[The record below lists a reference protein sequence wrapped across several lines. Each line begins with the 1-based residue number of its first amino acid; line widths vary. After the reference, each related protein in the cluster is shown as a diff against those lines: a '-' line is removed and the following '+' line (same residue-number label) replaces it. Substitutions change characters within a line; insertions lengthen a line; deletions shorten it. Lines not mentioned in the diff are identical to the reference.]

1 MRTHQPQGRDRS
13 VKRRVEAWG
22 VVRVLALFLLMVSGL
37 SIVATAASLPEK
49 VVFRLNWI
57 PEGEGDH
64 AMFYVALDK
73 GYYREVGL
81 DVEIQRG
88 SGSGDTVNRV
98 AAGTVDVGYADTP
111 SILAGIGQGAPLHI
125 VGMVYQ
131 TTPLTLWTRR
141 DTGIRS
147 IRDLAGRTVGAP
159 AGDAHRIFFPALAQ
173 ANGLDPDSVRWV
185 SMAPGAKIQSLAAG
199 RIDAT
204 FYFLDGLPL
213 FHQALGKE
221 NTVYF
226 HWAKYG
232 VNPYGNAFFVR
243 EETLRTRRD
252 MVARFLDA
260 TYRGLQQTI
269 LNPDEAVR
277 IVAKYVPAAQPALLE
292 EMLNAVLDIMYS
304 EDVRLHGLGW
314 IDLQRMKYTVDL
326 VQQYISLARRIDPA
340 AIYTNDLLR
349 RYDWPLDSKVQTTG
363 GREARAARE
372 P

>member
-1 MRTHQPQGRDRS
+1 MQ
-13 VKRRVEAWG
+13 
-22 VVRVLALFLLMVSGL
+22 GL
-37 SIVATAASLPEK
+37 SRLKGAVGVLVLLLPIVAGLYAPSSAAGSLER

-98 AAGTVDVGYADTP
+98 AAGSVEIGYADTP
-111 SILAGIGQGAPLHI
+111 SILTGVGQGAPLHI

-131 TTPLTLWTRR
+131 TTPLTLWTRS

-147 IRDLAGRTVGAP
+147 IKDLAGRSLGAP
-159 AGDAHRIFFPALAQ
+159 AGDAHRVFFPALAR

-185 SMAPGAKIQSLAAG
+185 NMAPGAKIQSLAAG

-213 FHQALGKE
+213 FHEALGKE
-221 NTVYF
+221 KTVYF
-226 HWAKYG
+226 HWAQYG

-243 EETLRTRRD
+243 EDTLRARRD
-252 MVARFLDA
+252 VVARFLDA
-260 TYRGLQQTI
+260 TYRGLQWTI
-269 LNPDEAVR
+269 QHPGEAVR
-277 IVAKYVPAAQPALLE
+277 VVPKYVAAAQPPLLE
-292 EMLNAVLDIMYS
+292 EMLRAVLNIMHS
-304 EDVRLHGLGW
+304 EEVSRRGLGW
-314 IDLQRMKYTVDL
+314 IDPQRMRYTVDL
-326 VQQYISLARRIDPA
+326 VEQYTRLERRIDPA
-340 AIYTNDLLR
+340 QVYTNELLR
-349 RYDWPLDSKVQTTG
+349 RYDWPL
-363 GREARAARE
+363 
-372 P
+372 